1 VVFHGHGNVALLCQR
16 RMGQDAVDAVGEWC
30 RGPFTK
36 YNKLAEYSTGIC
48 ELTSQLTVTVS
59 RVLKIDRFNDS
70 SSYKLDMC
78 FTGVRLRAQPCT
90 ASISLQPSNGHA
102 WNRAVA
108 Q

>member
-1 VVFHGHGNVALLCQR
+1 MATWHYFAK
-16 RMGQDAVDAVGEWC
+16 GEWVKMLLMLWVS
-30 RGPFTK
+30 GVEAHLQSTSS

-59 RVLKIDRFNDS
+59 GVLKIDRFNDS

-78 FTGVRLRAQPCT
+78 FTGVRLRAQLCT

-102 WNRAVA
+102 WNRVVA